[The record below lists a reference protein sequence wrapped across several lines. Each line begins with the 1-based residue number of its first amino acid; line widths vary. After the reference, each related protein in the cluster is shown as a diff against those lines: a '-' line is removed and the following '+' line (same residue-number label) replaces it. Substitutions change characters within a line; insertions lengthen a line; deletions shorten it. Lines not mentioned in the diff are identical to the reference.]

1 MRILACITTV
11 LLLQACS
18 STPKYKLPTEQE
30 QRQSYNQSVIDVLE
44 KQKQKNILITHWTT
58 IRNDFQDQCLKDLRE
73 HGYFL
78 NMRYRYDENKTFV
91 RLQKPLVYKAD
102 RLVTAV
108 NSGNQL
114 IKNCQTSSDRYEVD
128 YVTNQGEKSTLSL
141 SVYPISA
148 RRDGMESSCEVEFS
162 MNQAGLV
169 EQVYDIDCGK
179 VTRIF
184 AKAALK
190 KVAKMFTPPD
200 LAQPGKK
207 RSTTLDFKLT
217 KFN

>member
-1 MRILACITTV
+1 MRIFACISTV

-18 STPKYKLPTEQE
+18 STPKYQLPTEQE

-44 KQKQKNILITHWTT
+44 KQKQKNIVITHWATV
-58 IRNDFQDQCLKDLRE
+58 RNNFQEQCLKDLRE

-108 NSGNQL
+108 NTGNQL

-128 YVTNQGEKSTLSL
+128 YVNDKIEMATVAPPN
-141 SVYPISA
+141 YPISA
-148 RRDGMESSCEVEFS
+148 RRDAIEGVCEVEFS
-162 MNQAGLV
+162 MNKKGLV
-169 EQVYDIDCGK
+169 EQVYNIDCGQ
-179 VTRIF
+179 VSRIF
-184 AKAALK
+184 AKPALK
-190 KVAKMFTPPD
+190 KIARMYNAGDAVE
-200 LAQPGKK
+200 PGKRISK
-207 RSTTLDFKLT
+207 TINFKLT
-217 KFN
+217 KSN